1 MRLIAAVKSLPAV
14 NIFLLPDKQ
23 MDFQNI
29 IFEFV
34 LIYAGAAIF
43 ATIFL
48 YLKQPVILAYIGFG
62 IAAGPWG
69 LGLIKQPEH
78 IEELSHIGVILL
90 LYLLGINLKPDRLF
104 HLFSKTA
111 VVTLLTS
118 LVFLLAVAA
127 TAIALGFGVIESI
140 VIGAALMFSS
150 TIVSLKLIPTT
161 ALHHKHTGEM
171 MTSVLLMQDV
181 IAILLIVILTGG
193 QGENVVL
200 TIGILFIKL
209 VVLAVVAY
217 GLVRFV
223 VNELFLRFDIIQ
235 EYTFLLAL
243 GWGMLGAGV
252 ASAVGLSYELG
263 AFIAGVAFASSPVS
277 MVIAEQLKPLRD
289 FFLILFFFS
298 IGAQFNFLVTQQVL
312 LAGLAMSVLIVVLKP
327 LVFKQGFQLIG
338 ESKSFSLELGARLG
352 QGSEFSILVSYSA
365 LAIGLI
371 DLRASYLIQM
381 VVIVT
386 FILST
391 YWVVYRYRTPIS
403 STEKNRM
410 D

>member
-1 MRLIAAVKSLPAV
+1 MGY
-14 NIFLLPDKQ
+14 
-23 MDFQNI
+23 QNI
-29 IFEFV
+29 ILEFV
-34 LIYAGAAIF
+34 LIYAGAAFF
-43 ATIFL
+43 ATVFL

-69 LGLIKQPEH
+69 LGLIKEPEH
-78 IEELSHIGVILL
+78 IEKLSHIGVILL
-90 LYLLGINLKPDRLF
+90 LYLLGINLKPDRLY

-111 VVTLLTS
+111 IVTLLTS
-118 LVFLLAVAA
+118 LVFLVVTAA
-127 TAIALGFGVIESI
+127 AAIAFGFGFIESI
-140 VIGAALMFSS
+140 IIGAALMFSS
-150 TIVSLKLIPTT
+150 TIISLKLIPTT

-181 IAILLIVILTGG
+181 IAILIIVMLTGG
-193 QGENVVL
+193 QSENV
-200 TIGILFIKL
+200 IFSIAMLFIKL
-209 VVLAVVAY
+209 IMLAVVAY
-217 GLVRFV
+217 GLVKYV
-223 VNELFLRFDIIQ
+223 INKLFMRFDIIQ

-252 ASAVGLSYELG
+252 AQMIGLSYEMG

-277 MVIAEQLKPLRD
+277 MIIVEHLKPLRD

-312 LAGLAMSVLIVVLKP
+312 VAGIVIAILLVVLKP

-338 ESKSFSLELGARLG
+338 EDKRFSMELGARLG
-352 QGSEFSILVSYSA
+352 QGSEFSLLVSYSA

-386 FILST
+386 FVLST

-403 STEKNRM
+403 STAKNRM

>member
-1 MRLIAAVKSLPAV
+1 MG
-14 NIFLLPDKQ
+14 
-23 MDFQNI
+23 FQNI

-34 LIYAGAAIF
+34 LIFAGAAFF
-43 ATIFL
+43 ATVFL

-69 LGLIKQPEH
+69 LGLIKEAEH

-90 LYLLGINLKPDRLF
+90 LYLLGINLKPDRLY

-118 LVFLLAVAA
+118 LVFLLVTAA
-127 TAIALGFGVIESI
+127 AAMAFGFGFIESI
-140 VIGAALMFSS
+140 IIGAALMFSS
-150 TIVSLKLIPTT
+150 TIISIKLIPTT
-161 ALHHKHTGEM
+161 ALHHRHTGEM

-181 IAILLIVILTGG
+181 IAILLIVMLTGG
-193 QGENVVL
+193 LGENVTL
-200 TIGILFIKL
+200 TIAILFLKL
-209 VVLAVVAY
+209 IALAFVAY
-217 GLVRFV
+217 GLVRYV
-223 VNELFLRFDIIQ
+223 VNNLFLRFDIIQ

-252 ASAVGLSYELG
+252 AQAIGLSYEMG

-277 MVIAEQLKPLRD
+277 MVIAEHIKPLRD

-312 LAGLAMSVLIVVLKP
+312 LAGVVIAILIVVIKP
-327 LVFKQGFQLIG
+327 FVFKQGFQLIG
-338 ESKSFSLELGARLG
+338 EDEKFSMELGARLG
-352 QGSEFSILVSYSA
+352 QGSEFSLLVSYSA

-381 VVIVT
+381 VVIIT
-386 FILST
+386 FVLST

>member
-1 MRLIAAVKSLPAV
+1 MG
-14 NIFLLPDKQ
+14 
-23 MDFQNI
+23 FQNI

-34 LIYAGAAIF
+34 LIFAGAAIF
-43 ATIFL
+43 ATVFL
-48 YLKQPVILAYIGFG
+48 YLKQPVILAYIALG

-69 LGLIKQPEH
+69 MAVIEQPDH
-78 IEELSHIGVILL
+78 IEKISHVGVILL

-118 LVFLLAVAA
+118 LIFFVTVTSASLAF
-127 TAIALGFGVIESI
+127 GFSFIESI
-140 VIGAALMFSS
+140 IIGAALMFSS

-181 IAILLIVILTGG
+181 IAILLIVMLSGG
-193 QGENVVL
+193 QGDDVAM
-200 TIGILFIKL
+200 TIALLFVKL
-209 VVLAVVAY
+209 IVLAVVAY
-217 GLVRFV
+217 GMVKYV
-223 VNELFLRFDIIQ
+223 INNLFMRFDSIQ
-235 EYTFLLAL
+235 EYAFLLAL
-243 GWGMLGAGV
+243 GWGLLGAGV
-252 ASAVGLSYELG
+252 AEAVGLSYEMG

-298 IGAQFNFLVTQQVL
+298 IGAQFNILVTQQVL
-312 LAGLAMSVLIVVLKP
+312 FAGIAIALLIVIMKP
-327 LVFKQGFQLIG
+327 FVFKQGFQFIG
-338 ESKSFSLELGARLG
+338 ESKKFSMELGARLG
-352 QGSEFSILVSYSA
+352 QGSEFSLLVSYSA
-365 LAIGLI
+365 LSAGLI
-371 DLRASYLIQM
+371 ELRASYLIQM
-381 VVIVT
+381 VVIIT

-403 STEKNRM
+403 SSEINRM

>member
-1 MRLIAAVKSLPAV
+1 MG
-14 NIFLLPDKQ
+14 
-23 MDFQNI
+23 FQNI

-34 LIYAGAAIF
+34 LIFAGAAIF
-43 ATIFL
+43 ATAFL
-48 YLKQPVILAYIGFG
+48 YLKQPVILAYIALG

-69 LGLIKQPEH
+69 MAVIEQPDH
-78 IEELSHIGVILL
+78 IEKISHVGVILL
-90 LYLLGINLKPDRLF
+90 LYLLGINLKPDRLY

-118 LVFLLAVAA
+118 LIFFVAVTSASLAF
-127 TAIALGFGVIESI
+127 GFSFIESI
-140 VIGAALMFSS
+140 IIGAALMFSS

-181 IAILLIVILTGG
+181 IAILLIVMLSGG
-193 QGENVVL
+193 QGDDVTM
-200 TIGILFIKL
+200 TIALLFVKL
-209 VVLAVVAY
+209 IVLAVVA
-217 GLVRFV
+217 FAV
-223 VNELFLRFDIIQ
+223 VKYAINNLFMRFDSIQ

-243 GWGMLGAGV
+243 GWGLLGAGV
-252 ASAVGLSYELG
+252 AEAVGLSYEMG

-298 IGAQFNFLVTQQVL
+298 IGAQFNILVTQQVL
-312 LAGLAMSVLIVVLKP
+312 FAGITIALLIVLMKP
-327 LVFKQGFQLIG
+327 FVFKQGFQLIG
-338 ESKSFSLELGARLG
+338 ESKGFSMELGARLG
-352 QGSEFSILVSYSA
+352 QGSEFSLLVSYSA
-365 LAIGLI
+365 LSAGLI
-371 DLRASYLIQM
+371 ELRASYLIQM
-381 VVIVT
+381 VVIIT

-403 STEKNRM
+403 SSDRNRM

>member
-1 MRLIAAVKSLPAV
+1 
-14 NIFLLPDKQ
+14 
-23 MDFQNI
+23 MDLQNI
-29 IFEFV
+29 IFQFV
-34 LIYAGAAIF
+34 LIFAGAAIF
-43 ATIFL
+43 ATAFL

-69 LGLIKQPEH
+69 LGLIKEPEH

-90 LYLLGINLKPDRLF
+90 LYLLGINLKPDRLY

-118 LVFLLAVAA
+118 LVFLIVTSSAA
-127 TAIALGFGVIESI
+127 IVFGFGFTESI
-140 VIGAALMFSS
+140 IIGASLMFSS
-150 TIVSLKLIPTT
+150 TIISLKLIPTT

-181 IAILLIVILTGG
+181 IAILLIVMLTGG
-193 QGENVVL
+193 QGENV
-200 TIGILFIKL
+200 TSAIAMLFIKL
-209 VVLAVVAY
+209 IMLAVVAY
-217 GLVRFV
+217 GLVKYV
-223 VNELFLRFDIIQ
+223 INNLFLRFDIIQ

-243 GWGMLGAGV
+243 GWGMLGAGI
-252 ASAVGLSYELG
+252 AQAIGLSYEMG

-277 MVIAEQLKPLRD
+277 VVIAEQLKPLRD

-312 LAGLAMSVLIVVLKP
+312 FAGIVIAILIVVIKP
-327 LVFKQGFQLIG
+327 FVFKQGFQLIG
-338 ESKSFSLELGARLG
+338 EDKKFSMELGARLG
-352 QGSEFSILVSYSA
+352 QGSEFSLLVSYSA
-365 LAIGLI
+365 LAAGLI
-371 DLRASYLIQM
+371 DLRASYLIQL
-381 VVIVT
+381 VVIIT
-386 FILST
+386 FVLST

>member
-1 MRLIAAVKSLPAV
+1 
-14 NIFLLPDKQ
+14 

-29 IFEFV
+29 IFQFV
-34 LIYAGAAIF
+34 LIFAGAAIF
-43 ATIFL
+43 ATAFL

-62 IAAGPWG
+62 IVAGPWG
-69 LGLIKQPEH
+69 LGLIKEPGH

-90 LYLLGINLKPDRLF
+90 LYLLGINLKPDRLY

-118 LVFLLAVAA
+118 LVFLVMTASAA
-127 TAIALGFGVIESI
+127 MAFGFGFVESAI
-140 VIGAALMFSS
+140 IGAALMFSS
-150 TIVSLKLIPTT
+150 TIISLKLIPTT
-161 ALHHKHTGEM
+161 ALHHRHTGEM
-171 MTSVLLMQDV
+171 MISVLLMQDV
-181 IAILLIVILTGG
+181 IAILLIVLLTGG
-193 QGENVVL
+193 QGDNVGSA
-200 TIGILFIKL
+200 IAMLFIKL
-209 VVLAVVAY
+209 IVLAAVAY
-217 GLVRFV
+217 GLVRYV
-223 VNELFLRFDIIQ
+223 INNLFLRFDIIQ

-252 ASAVGLSYELG
+252 AQAIGLSYEMG
-263 AFIAGVAFASSPVS
+263 AFVAGVAFASSPVS

-312 LAGLAMSVLIVVLKP
+312 LAGAVISIMIVLVKP
-327 LVFKQGFQLIG
+327 FVFKQGFQLIG
-338 ESKSFSLELGARLG
+338 EDEKFSTELGARLG
-352 QGSEFSILVSYSA
+352 QGSEFSLLVSYSA
-365 LAIGLI
+365 LATGLI

-381 VVIVT
+381 VVIIT
-386 FILST
+386 FVLST

>member
-1 MRLIAAVKSLPAV
+1 MAY
-14 NIFLLPDKQ
+14 
-23 MDFQNI
+23 QNI

-34 LIYAGAAIF
+34 LIFACAAIL

-48 YLKQPVILAYIGFG
+48 YLKQPIILAYIVLG
-62 IAAGPWG
+62 IAAGPSG
-69 LGLIKQPEH
+69 LAVINDPEH
-78 IEELSHIGVILL
+78 IEKLSHIGVILL
-90 LYLLGINLKPDRLF
+90 LYLLGINLKPDRLI

-111 VVTLLTS
+111 VVTVLTS
-118 LVFLLAVAA
+118 LVFLVVVAA
-127 TAIALGFGVIESI
+127 AAFAFGFSNIES
-140 VIGAALMFSS
+140 VIIGSALMFSS
-150 TIVSLKLIPTT
+150 TIISLKLIPTT

-181 IAILLIVILTGG
+181 IAIILILLLTGG
-193 QGENVVL
+193 QGENVSF
-200 TIGILFIKL
+200 TISRLFIEL
-209 VVLAVVAY
+209 LLLAVVAY
-217 GLVRFV
+217 GLVKYV
-223 VNELFLRFDIIQ
+223 VNKLFLRFDIIK

-252 ASAVGLSYELG
+252 ANYIGLSYEMG
-263 AFIAGVAFASSPVS
+263 AFVAGVAFASSPVA
-277 MVIAEQLKPLRD
+277 MVVAENLKPLRD

-298 IGAQFNFLVTQQVL
+298 IGAQFNFLMTQHVL
-312 LAGLAMSVLIVVLKP
+312 LAGIVIAILIVVVKP

-338 ESKSFSLELGARLG
+338 ENKKFSMELGVRLG
-352 QGSEFSILVSYSA
+352 QGSEFSLLVAYSA
-365 LAIGLI
+365 LAAGLI

-381 VVIVT
+381 VVIVS

-403 STEKNRM
+403 SSERNRL

>member
-1 MRLIAAVKSLPAV
+1 VGY
-14 NIFLLPDKQ
+14 
-23 MDFQNI
+23 QNI

-34 LIYAGAAIF
+34 LIFAGAAIF
-43 ATIFL
+43 ATVFL

-69 LGLIKQPEH
+69 FGLIKEPEH
-78 IEELSHIGVILL
+78 IEKLSHIGVILL
-90 LYLLGINLKPDRLF
+90 LYLLGMNLKPDRLY

-118 LVFLLAVAA
+118 LVFLVVTAA
-127 TAIALGFGVIESI
+127 AAMAFGFGFTESI
-140 VIGAALMFSS
+140 IIGAALMFSS
-150 TIVSLKLIPTT
+150 TIISLKLIPTT

-171 MTSVLLMQDV
+171 MISVLLMQDV
-181 IAILLIVILTGG
+181 IAILLIVMLTGG
-193 QGENVVL
+193 QGEHVPYA
-200 TIGILFIKL
+200 IAMLFIKL
-209 VVLAVVAY
+209 IVLAVVAY
-217 GLVRFV
+217 AVVRYV
-223 VNELFLRFDIIQ
+223 VNHLFIRFDIIK

-252 ASAVGLSYELG
+252 AHAIGLSYEMG

-277 MVIAEQLKPLRD
+277 MVIAENLKPLRD

-298 IGAQFNFLVTQQVL
+298 IGAQFNYLVTQQVL
-312 LAGLAMSVLIVVLKP
+312 FAGIVIAVLIVVMKP
-327 LVFKQGFQLIG
+327 FVFKYGFQLIG
-338 ESKSFSLELGARLG
+338 EDKKLSMELGVRLG
-352 QGSEFSILVSYSA
+352 QGSEFSLLVAYSA

-371 DLRASYLIQM
+371 DSRASYLIQM

-386 FILST
+386 FVLST
-391 YWVVYRYRTPIS
+391 YWVVNRYRTPIS
-403 STEKNRM
+403 SSAKNRM